1 MKYLKH
7 PGIIQLLCIIPSGRG
22 IYLVLE
28 YGGFDLAYHF
38 DVLKI
43 TMGESEIKVLMKEL
57 LKTIVYMH
65 QCNVVHRDL
74 KMSNILIDQHF
85 CVKLCDFGLSRIVEQ
100 TMTSGVATLWYR
112 APELLFDENSY
123 TASID
128 IWSLG
133 CIFGELLNGGKPI
146 LPGKSILSQLTLICS
161 LIGSPNT
168 QIWPDYS
175 KYSSM
180 FELPENTHNTLNLKF
195 SKYSPESIDFL
206 NTLLI
211 WDPAERL
218 SAAEA
223 LLTPYIMS

>member
-1 MKYLKH
+1 M
-7 PGIIQLLCIIPSGRG
+7 
-22 IYLVLE
+22 LE

-38 DVLKI
+38 DVLK
-43 TMGESEIKVLMKEL
+43 TVMGESEIKLLMKEL
-57 LKTIVYMH
+57 LKILVYMH
-65 QCNVVHRDL
+65 QYNVVHRDL
-74 KMSNILIDQHF
+74 KLSNILVDQHF

-100 TMTSGVATLWYR
+100 TMTSGVVTLWYR
-112 APELLFDENSY
+112 APELLFGENSY
-123 TASID
+123 TPSID
-128 IWSLG
+128 IWSVG

-146 LPGKSILSQLTLICS
+146 LPGKSVLGQLNLICS
-161 LIGSPNT
+161 LIGCPST

-175 KYSSM
+175 KYSAL
-180 FELPENTHNTLNLKF
+180 FDLPENTHNTLNLKF

-211 WDPAERL
+211 WDPSERL